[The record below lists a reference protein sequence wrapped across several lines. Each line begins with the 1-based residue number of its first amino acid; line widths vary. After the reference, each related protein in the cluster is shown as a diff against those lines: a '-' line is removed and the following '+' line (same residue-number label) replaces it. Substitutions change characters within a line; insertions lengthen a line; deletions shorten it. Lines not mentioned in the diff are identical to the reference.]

1 MNPCAGFPTYSLS
14 RGAPSPTWVH
24 LQNQWQYKYHKYEKL
39 LAERVGFEPTALLG
53 SLVFKTSSLNRSD
66 ISPYVTLFIIPYLT
80 GQVKPFPQRAAFIF
94 CGVFCAQAFCGQKIQ
109 TYRCAVQAQ
118 NRTRAH
124 KPPSRRAPGISGHP
138 HRSGTDQPLQP

>member
-1 MNPCAGFPTYSLS
+1 MHPKSCLILGCSANLTYFKLWRRGWDSNPRP
-14 RGAPSPTWVH
+14 
-24 LQNQWQYKYHKYEKL
+24 
-39 LAERVGFEPTALLG
+39 LAE

>member
-80 GQVKPFPQRAAFIF
+80 GQVKPSVQPSFFAAFFVRRLFADRKSKRTDAPSKLKI
-94 CGVFCAQAFCGQKIQ
+94 GPVRISRQAG
-109 TYRCAVQAQ
+109 ALQA
-118 NRTRAH
+118 
-124 KPPSRRAPGISGHP
+124 
-138 HRSGTDQPLQP
+138 